1 MSSPASGTATVNPDG
16 SITFTPAAV
25 GSASFQ
31 YTVQDSHAAT
41 SNAATVSITVQA
53 ADTLN
58 TVRAQFRTRGDW
70 RVTGTATIPG
80 PGNTITL
87 HIGPTLAGPVL
98 GTVAVDATGGWDF
111 VLKGSSIRPDSTN
124 TLSVGVD
131 EGRTISRC
139 ATSTAERRHFS
150 VLSQGQREQRNLGHK
165 IRRQLVILAFRH
177 LSVRKTL
184 RAALESQQPTQLFAA
199 YRAGCYARAGT
210 NPSHTRQSK
219 KRKDPGH

>member
-1 MSSPASGTATVNPDG
+1 VSSPASGTATVNPDG

-80 PGNTITL
+80 PENTITL

-124 TLSVGVD
+124 TLSVESTRG
-131 EGRTISRC
+131 GRGLAIPANHKLRC
-139 ATSTAERRHFS
+139 FI
-150 VLSQGQREQRNLGHK
+150 LSN
-165 IRRQLVILAFRH
+165 
-177 LSVRKTL
+177 SCC
-184 RAALESQQPTQLFAA
+184 AAQTTKGPDLKADPALFV
-199 YRAGCYARAGT
+199 
-210 NPSHTRQSK
+210 
-219 KRKDPGH
+219 